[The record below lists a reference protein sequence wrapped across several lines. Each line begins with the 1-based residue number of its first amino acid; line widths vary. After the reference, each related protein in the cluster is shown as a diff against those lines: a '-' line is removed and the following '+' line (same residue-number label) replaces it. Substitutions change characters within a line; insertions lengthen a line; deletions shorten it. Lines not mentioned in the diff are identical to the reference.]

1 MSLLRS
7 AFEQRQITAPWQGF
21 LVGPSRGDGKTKAGV
36 PVNLETSLGVSAA
49 WSCVTLLADVVS
61 SLPVVNYRRTKD
73 GRERMEVPAQI
84 VVRPSRIFT
93 RREWLF
99 QSIVCGAFWGNVY
112 GQVLD
117 RDDSSAARVGI
128 PATVELATPNVIR
141 VDQRGQMTLPEYYIN
156 GSRVP
161 FDDMMHLRRYPQVG
175 SVEGMA
181 PLNLHRD
188 LLGVAV
194 AAQEYAARWFGD
206 DAHPASLL
214 INEGEINE
222 EQAKEAKRRWVAA
235 GRSREPRTLGNG
247 WKYHQI
253 QASPADSEL
262 ADTWTRIGT
271 SVAQVFRVPPEM
283 IGVATSGSSVT
294 YANREQ
300 RSIDFLT
307 YTVEPWLSMFE
318 DWWDQVLPDAE
329 FAKFNPDALLRVD
342 TLTRYR
348 VHDVAIR
355 MGKNSINEI
364 RRLEDED
371 PIDGGD
377 EYLWPPYRAFPVPSD
392 E

>member
-1 MSLLRS
+1 MSVLRRI
-7 AFEQRQITAPWQGF
+7 EQRQITVPWQGF
-21 LVGPSRGDGKTKAGV
+21 LVGARTDGRVKSGV
-36 PVNLETSLGVSAA
+36 AVNQETSLGVAAA
-49 WSCVTLLADVVS
+49 WGCATLLADVVS
-61 SLPVVNYRRTKD
+61 SLPVTNYRHGRD
-73 GRERMEVPAQI
+73 GRKERVEVPAKI
-84 VVRPSRIFT
+84 VTRPSRIFT

-99 QSIVCGAFWGNVY
+99 QAVLSAAFWGNIY
-112 GQVLD
+112 GQVLE
-117 RDDSSAARVGI
+117 RDDTTADRAGI
-128 PATVELATPNVIR
+128 PATVELATPSVVRIT
-141 VDQRGQMTLPEYYIN
+141 QRGQMSLPEYAIN
-156 GSRVP
+156 GANVP

-175 SVEGMA
+175 SAEGLA
-181 PLNLHRD
+181 PLKLHKE

-214 INEGEINE
+214 INDNDINE
-222 EQAKEAKRRWVAA
+222 EQAKEAKKRWVSA

-262 ADTWTRIGT
+262 EKTWNRIGT

-283 IGVATSGSSVT
+283 LGVATSGSSVT

-318 DWWDQVLPDAE
+318 DWWDQILPDRE
-329 FAKFNPDALLRVD
+329 FVKFNPDALLRVD
-342 TLTRYR
+342 TQTRYR
-348 VHDVAIR
+348 VHDVAVR

-364 RRLEDED
+364 RRLEDEA
-371 PIDGGD
+371 PIEGGD
-377 EYLWPPYRAFPVPSD
+377 EFLWPPYRAFPVASD